1 MATDRTLKLSAVL
14 DMDGAR
20 MTLYREFRTSKMI
33 IRKFELAAGAVHD
46 VHADETQEGTAL
58 TALIIKCV
66 DEDTGLVLQ
75 EISYGVSDSDAGD
88 PANGTDW
95 REIDGVHISWEAL
108 ALSTLNYLYI
118 YNSGSTLASVEVYAF
133 L

>member
-20 MTLYREFRTSKMI
+20 LNLYREFSTENMVV
-33 IRKFELAAGAVHD
+33 RKFQLAADAVHD
-46 VHADETQEGTAL
+46 IHFDAVQEGTAL
-58 TALIIKCV
+58 TALIVKCV

-75 EISYGVSDSDAGD
+75 EISFGVSDAEAADAG
-88 PANGTDW
+88 NGVAW
-95 REIDGVHISWEAL
+95 REIDGIHLSFEAL
-108 ALSTLNYLYI
+108 TLSTLNFLYI
-118 YNSGSTLASVEVYAF
+118 YNSGSALASVEVYAF